1 MEIKRLG
8 MWDTLL
14 YKLDVD
20 SGERGIVNGGYSYDY
35 S

>member
-8 MWDTLL
+8 MWDPLL

-20 SGERGIVNGGYSYDY
+20 SGERGIVDGDY
-35 S
+35 SFD